1 MCRGQPGPFLYIP
14 EMPENTPDNR
24 GGKKIPRHV
33 AIIMDGNG
41 RWAKE
46 RGKPRVEGHYRGAE
60 KISEV
65 LAAARKAGVEFVTLY
80 AFSSENWSRPKDEV
94 DALMSLLSEMAQTKK
109 SEFVEN
115 NVRFRTIGDMSALPP
130 KCASDIRALEKLTE
144 NFSAQTLVLA
154 LNYGSRDELARAVR
168 AVAKDAASGK
178 ISPESVGYET
188 IASRLDTAGIPDP
201 DLLVR
206 TSGEMRLSN
215 FLLLQSAYAEL
226 YFTKTYWPDF
236 GGGEFL
242 EAVEEYGRRERRYG
256 MTGEQIVEK

>member
-1 MCRGQPGPFLYIP
+1 MCRGQPDPFLYIP
-14 EMPENTPDNR
+14 EMPENTQNNR

-46 RGKPRVEGHYRGAE
+46 RGKPRIEGHYRGAE

-80 AFSSENWSRPKDEV
+80 AFSSENWSRPKEEV

-115 NVRFRTIGDMSALPP
+115 NVRFRTIGDIAALPP
-130 KCASDIRALEKLTE
+130 KCAADIRALEKLTE

-168 AVAKDAASGK
+168 SIAKDAADGK
-178 ISPESVGYET
+178 LSPESASYET
-188 IASRLDTAGIPDP
+188 IASRLDTADIPDP

-236 GGGEFL
+236 GESDFL